1 MPKNEITLDKQNK
14 FITRYGSM
22 LDEECPSVVYLRTK
36 SKITPIC
43 EKKDYNAEVT
53 NIKAKFSEFIKKT
66 IKQNRSVDSNYF
78 LFNID
83 ISPKSIRYGKQS
95 FLRYD
100 LYVKPCGRKTIEENR
115 YRLCQLSTKLD
126 KKLENLLNKDGII
139 CQ

>member
-1 MPKNEITLDKQNK
+1 MPKNEIILDKQNK

-22 LDEECPSVVYLRTK
+22 LDEEYPSVVYLRTK
-36 SKITPIC
+36 SKITPIW

-53 NIKAKFSEFIKKT
+53 NIKAKFSEFIQKA

-83 ISPKSIRYGKQS
+83 ISSKSIGYGKQS

-100 LYVKPCGRKTIEENR
+100 LYVKPCGRKTIEENK

-126 KKLENLLNKDGII
+126 KKLESLLNKDGII

>member
-1 MPKNEITLDKQNK
+1 MPKNEIILDKQNK

-22 LDEECPSVVYLRTK
+22 LDEEYPSVVYLRTK
-36 SKITPIC
+36 SKITPIW

-53 NIKAKFSEFIKKT
+53 DIKAKFSEFIQKA

-83 ISPKSIRYGKQS
+83 ISSKSIGYGKQS

-100 LYVKPCGRKTIEENR
+100 LYVKPCGRKTIEENK

-126 KKLENLLNKDGII
+126 KKLESLLNKDGII